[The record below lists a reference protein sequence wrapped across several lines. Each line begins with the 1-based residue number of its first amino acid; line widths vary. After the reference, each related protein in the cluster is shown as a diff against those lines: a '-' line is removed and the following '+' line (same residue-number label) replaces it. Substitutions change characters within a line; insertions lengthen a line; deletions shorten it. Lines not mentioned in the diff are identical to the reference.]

1 MEKVRSD
8 DLWEFFSSQRTLF
21 LMMLGVNPEIRAP
34 WKQISPTSGFSP
46 LHAFYCVN
54 WYFWIFCE
62 WILLKWTSFSSES
75 LSSHHK
81 LTKFIK
87 NMFPASFQ
95 ARWDASACFYPHR
108 KVRFLQW
115 TSHSP
120 ESLEVAPRAA
130 SLQRH
135 LHHHHCAQL
144 QRCPGKQTLR
154 ATLSPHQ
161 VNGLIF
167 VKDSVARPLLTQEL

>member
-1 MEKVRSD
+1 MTCGN
-8 DLWEFFSSQRTLF
+8 FFLLRGLSFSWCLELIQRYGHHESKSVQL
-21 LMMLGVNPEIRAP
+21 VV
-34 WKQISPTSGFSP
+34 FSP
-46 LHAFYCVN
+46 PHAFYCVN

-62 WILLKWTSFSSES
+62 WILLKWTLFSSES

-108 KVRFLQW
+108 KVHFLQW

-120 ESLEVAPRAA
+120 ESLKVAPRAA
-130 SLQRH
+130 SLQGH

-144 QRCPGKQTLR
+144 QRRPGKQTLR

-167 VKDSVARPLLTQEL
+167 VKDSIARPLLTQEL